1 MNKQLLRPFW
11 ALNMLLGVSAS
22 AFAQQATL
30 QGRVMDQKG
39 SSLVGATVRFEDIQK
54 SLSTNANGDFS
65 LDRLQSGKLR
75 LKVSMVGYASLDT
88 LIQVKDGQNPLT
100 LYLKSNTSA
109 LEEVVV
115 IGYGT
120 QKRSELTG
128 SISTVTSKDFQKG
141 QISSPEQLIVGK
153 VPGVQITTSGGQ
165 PGAGSTIRIRAGASL
180 NASND
185 PLIVVD
191 GIPLAGGSVSGVA
204 NPLSLINPSDIE
216 TFTILKDANATA
228 IYGSRASNGVILITT
243 KKGSRSGTQI
253 NFSTQNSLATVANKV
268 KVLNA
273 DQIREYVN
281 ANGSD
286 VMKKLL
292 GTANTDWQDVIYGN
306 AFTTDNNVN
315 IASKAGNM
323 PYRISAGYMN
333 QDGVLKND
341 NLKRTTA
348 ALALTPKFLDN
359 HLSLDVNVRGTWSK
373 SKFAT
378 QDAIG
383 SAIQFD
389 PTQPVYV
396 EDKNSFG
403 GYYEWIQG
411 GKPNPNAPRNPL
423 ALLDLRKDN
432 GDVFRNIGNAKVD
445 YSFHFLPELHAN
457 LNVGYDLARSKG
469 NTFTPAIAARNF
481 NEGGERTQY
490 KTDINNRTLEFYLK
504 YDKELPAIKSNIDAT
519 LGYGYYK
526 NSSKVYNFN
535 RTNAEGDKI
544 LNEPTRA
551 FDRPENLLISYYG
564 RLIYTYDNRYVLS
577 GTLRSDGSSR
587 FSPDNRWGYFPS
599 VGFTWRAKNEG
610 FLKEVA
616 AVSELKLRLSYGKT
630 GQQDGIANYSYLP
643 NYTISG
649 NESMYRLGDEYY
661 YLNSPVAYDKDI
673 RWESTTTY
681 NAGVDFGFANN
692 LFYGSVDYYSKKTKD
707 LLSTI
712 PVPVGSNFSNFLLTN
727 VGNME
732 NQGLEFNLHYVP
744 LKSENSSLDL
754 GFNLT
759 YNRSKVTNLTQS
771 DDPNFIVETGGIRG
785 GTGGNIQA
793 HKVNFMPNSF
803 NVFQQVYDETGH
815 PVEGVYVDRNGDG
828 VISDNDRYLYKSPLP
843 KYLLGFTAAYSYK
856 KWSATTVLRANL
868 DNYVYDNVSSN
879 LGSGAN
885 VNDQAVLVIN
895 NAPVDFLNTNFL
907 LKQLQSDYYI
917 KNASFLKMDNVNL
930 SYNLGKFIRNSNASM
945 SISATVQNVFTITKY
960 KGVDPEIS
968 NGIDD
973 RFYPRPRTYV
983 LGVNVSF

>member
-39 SSLVGATVRFEDIQK
+39 NSLVGATVRFEDIQK

-65 LDRLQSGKLR
+65 LDRLQTGKLH

-88 LIQVKDGQNPLT
+88 LIQVNDGRNPLN

-120 QKRSELTG
+120 QKKSDLTG

-141 QISSPEQLIVGK
+141 QISSPEQLIMGK

-165 PGAGSTIRIRAGASL
+165 PGAGSTIRIRTGASL

-191 GIPLAGGSVSGVA
+191 GIPLAGGGISGVA
-204 NPLSLINPSDIE
+204 NPLSMINPNDIE

-228 IYGSRASNGVILITT
+228 IYGSRASNGVIMITT
-243 KKGSRSGTQI
+243 KKGSRAGTQV
-253 NFSTQNSLATVANKV
+253 NFSTQNSLATVAKKV
-268 KVLNA
+268 DLLSA
-273 DQIREYVN
+273 DQIRDYVN
-281 ANGSD
+281 ANGTD
-286 VMKKLL
+286 AMKKLL

-306 AFTTDNNVN
+306 AFTTDNNIN
-315 IASKAGNM
+315 IASKVAKM
-323 PYRISAGYMN
+323 PYRVSVGYMN
-333 QDGVLKND
+333 QNGVLKND
-341 NLKRTTA
+341 NMKRTATS
-348 ALALTPKFLDN
+348 LALTPNFFDN
-359 HLSLDVNVRGTWSK
+359 HLKLEVNARATWSK

-396 EDKNSFG
+396 DDKNSFG

-411 GKPNPNAPRNPL
+411 GKPNPNSPRNPL
-423 ALLDLRKDN
+423 ALLELRKDI
-432 GDVFRNIGNAKVD
+432 GDVFRSTGNAKLD
-445 YSFHFLPELHAN
+445 YSMHFLPELHAN
-457 LNVGYDLARSKG
+457 LNVSYDLARAKG
-469 NTFTPAIAARNF
+469 NTLTPAIAARNF

-490 KTDINNRTLEFYLK
+490 KSDINNKVLEFYLK
-504 YDKELPAIKSNIDAT
+504 YDKELPTIKSNIDAT

-526 NSSKVYNFN
+526 NSTKSYNFD
-535 RTNAEGDKI
+535 RTSEAGDI
-544 LNEPTRA
+544 LTSVNLP
-551 FDRPENLLISYYG
+551 FDKPENLLISYYG
-564 RLIYTYDNRYVLS
+564 RMIYSYDNRYVLS
-577 GTLRSDGSSR
+577 GTLRADGSSR

-610 FLKEVA
+610 FLKDHNA
-616 AVSELKLRLSYGKT
+616 ISDLKLRLSYGKT
-630 GQQDGIANYSYLP
+630 GQQDGIANYSYMP
-643 NYTISG
+643 NYTIG
-649 NESMYRLGDEYY
+649 GDQSMYRFGNEYY
-661 YLNSPVAYDKDI
+661 YLYSPVVYDGDI

-681 NAGVDFGFANN
+681 NAGIDFGFNDN
-692 LFYGSVDYYSKKTKD
+692 RIYGSVDYYSKKTKD

-712 PVPVGSNFSNFLLTN
+712 PIAVGSNFSNFLLTN

-732 NQGLEFNLHYVP
+732 NQGLEFNLHVLP
-744 LKSENSSLDL
+744 VKTENSTLDL
-754 GFNLT
+754 GINLT
-759 YNRSKVTNLTQS
+759 YNRSKVTNLTLS
-771 DDPNFIVETGGIRG
+771 DDPNFMIETGGIRG
-785 GTGGNIQA
+785 GTGNNIQA
-793 HKVNFMPNSF
+793 HMVGFTPYSF
-803 NVFQQVYDETGH
+803 RVYQQVYDDAGK
-815 PVEGVYVDRNGDG
+815 PVEGLYVDRNGDG
-828 VISDNDRYLYKSPLP
+828 VISDSDRYMYKSPLP
-843 KYLLGFTAAYSYK
+843 KYLIGFSAAYSYK
-856 KWSATTVLRANL
+856 KWSASTTLRANL

-879 LGSGAN
+879 FGSSYN
-885 VNDQAVLVIN
+885 VIDQASLVIN
-895 NAPVDFLNTNFL
+895 NAPVDFLNTNFKE
-907 LKQLQSDYYI
+907 KQLLSDYYV
-917 KNASFLKMDNVNL
+917 KNASFLKMDNLNVA
-930 SYNLGKFIRNSNASM
+930 YQVGHFIRNSKATL
-945 SISATVQNVFTITKY
+945 SISATVQNVFTISKY

-983 LGVNVSF
+983 LGVNVNF

>member
-39 SSLVGATVRFEDIQK
+39 NSLLGATVRFEDIQK

-65 LDRLQSGKLR
+65 LDRLQTGKLH

-88 LIQVKDGQNPLT
+88 LIQVNDGRNPLN

-120 QKRSELTG
+120 QKKSDLTG

-141 QISSPEQLIVGK
+141 QISSPEQLIMGK

-165 PGAGSTIRIRAGASL
+165 PGAGSTIRIRTGASL

-191 GIPLAGGSVSGVA
+191 GIPLAGGGISGVA
-204 NPLSLINPSDIE
+204 NPLSMINPNDIE

-228 IYGSRASNGVILITT
+228 IYGSRASNGVIMITT
-243 KKGSRSGTQI
+243 KKGSRAGTQV
-253 NFSTQNSLATVANKV
+253 NFSTQNSLATVAKKV
-268 KVLNA
+268 DLLSA
-273 DQIREYVN
+273 DQIRDYVN
-281 ANGSD
+281 ANGTD
-286 VMKKLL
+286 AMKKLL

-306 AFTTDNNVN
+306 AFTTDNNIN
-315 IASKAGNM
+315 IASKVAEM
-323 PYRISAGYMN
+323 PYRVSVGYMDQN
-333 QDGVLKND
+333 GVLKND
-341 NLKRTTA
+341 NMKRTATS
-348 ALALTPKFLDN
+348 LALTPNFFDN
-359 HLSLDVNVRGTWSK
+359 HLKLEVNARATWSK

-396 EDKNSFG
+396 DDKNSFG

-411 GKPNPNAPRNPL
+411 GKPNPNSPRNPL
-423 ALLDLRKDN
+423 ALLELRKDI
-432 GDVFRNIGNAKVD
+432 GDVFRSTGNAKLD
-445 YSFHFLPELHAN
+445 YSMHFLPELHVN
-457 LNVGYDLARSKG
+457 LNVSYDLARAKG
-469 NTFTPAIAARNF
+469 NTLTPAIAARNF

-490 KTDINNRTLEFYLK
+490 KSDINNKVLEFYLK

-526 NSSKVYNFN
+526 NSTKSYNFD
-535 RTNAEGDKI
+535 RTNEAGDV
-544 LNEPTRA
+544 LTSVNLP
-551 FDRPENLLISYYG
+551 FDKPENLLISYYG
-564 RLIYTYDNRYVLS
+564 RMIYSYDNRYVLS
-577 GTLRSDGSSR
+577 GTLRADGSSR

-610 FLKEVA
+610 FLKDHNA
-616 AVSELKLRLSYGKT
+616 ISDLKLRLSYGKT
-630 GQQDGIANYSYLP
+630 GQQDGIANYSYMP
-643 NYTISG
+643 NYTIG
-649 NESMYRLGDEYY
+649 GDQSMYRFGNEYY
-661 YLNSPVAYDKDI
+661 YLYSPVVYDADI

-681 NAGVDFGFANN
+681 NAGIDFGFNDN
-692 LFYGSVDYYSKKTKD
+692 RIYGSVDYYSKKTKD

-712 PVPVGSNFSNFLLTN
+712 PIAVGSNFSNFLLTN

-732 NQGLEFNLHYVP
+732 NQGLEFNLHVLP
-744 LKSENSSLDL
+744 IKTENSTLDL
-754 GFNLT
+754 GINLT
-759 YNRSKVTNLTQS
+759 YNRSKVTNLTLS
-771 DDPNFIVETGGIRG
+771 EDPNFMIETGGIRG
-785 GTGGNIQA
+785 GTGNNIQA
-793 HKVNFMPNSF
+793 HMVGYTPYSF
-803 NVFQQVYDETGH
+803 RVYQQVYDDAGK
-815 PVEGVYVDRNGDG
+815 PVEGLYVDRNGDG
-828 VISDNDRYLYKSPLP
+828 VISDSDRYMYKSPLP
-843 KYLLGFTAAYSYK
+843 KYLIGFSAAYSYK
-856 KWSATTVLRANL
+856 KWSASTTLRANL

-879 LGSGAN
+879 FGSSYN
-885 VNDQAVLVIN
+885 VIDQASLVIN
-895 NAPVDFLNTNFL
+895 NAPVDFLNTNFKE
-907 LKQLQSDYYI
+907 KQLLSDYYV
-917 KNASFLKMDNVNL
+917 KNASFLKMDNLNVA
-930 SYNLGKFIRNSNASM
+930 YQVGHFIRNSKATL
-945 SISATVQNVFTITKY
+945 SISATVQNVFTISKY

-983 LGVNVSF
+983 LGVNVNF

>member
-30 QGRVMDQKG
+30 QGKVMDQKG
-39 SSLVGATVRFEDIQK
+39 TSLSGATLRFEDIQR

-65 LDRLQSGKLR
+65 LDRLKAGKLR
-75 LKVSMVGYASLDT
+75 LKVSMVGYATLDT
-88 LIQVKDGQNPLT
+88 LIQVQEGSKPLN
-100 LYLKSNTSA
+100 LYLRSDASQ

-120 QKRSELTG
+120 QKKSELTG

-141 QISSPEQLIVGK
+141 QISSPEQLITGK

-165 PGAGSTIRIRAGASL
+165 PGAGSTIRIRTGASL

-204 NPLSLINPSDIE
+204 NPLSLINPNDIE

-253 NFSTQNSLATVANKV
+253 NFSTQNSLATVGKKV
-268 KVLNA
+268 DLLTA
-273 DQIREYVN
+273 DQIRDYVN
-281 ANGSD
+281 TNGTD
-286 VMKKLL
+286 DMKKLL

-306 AFTTDNNVN
+306 AFTTDNNIN

-323 PYRISAGYMN
+323 PYRLSAGYMN

-396 EDKNSFG
+396 DDKNSFG

-423 ALLDLRKDN
+423 ALLELRKDK
-432 GDVFRNIGNAKVD
+432 GDVFRSIGNAKLD

-481 NEGGERTQY
+481 NEGGERTEY
-490 KTDINNRTLEFYLK
+490 KTDINNKTLEFYLK

-519 LGYGYYK
+519 VGYGYYK
-526 NSSKVYNFN
+526 NSTKSYNFA
-535 RTNAEGDKI
+535 RTNEAGEV
-544 LNEPTRA
+544 LTSVNLP

-577 GTLRSDGSSR
+577 GTLRTDGSSR

-610 FLKEVA
+610 FLKDKEA
-616 AVSELKLRLSYGKT
+616 ISDLKLRLSYGKT
-630 GQQDGIANYSYLP
+630 GQQDGIANYSYMP
-643 NYTISG
+643 NYTIG
-649 NESMYRLGDEYY
+649 GDQSMYRFGNEYY
-661 YLNSPVAYDKDI
+661 YLYSPVVYDGDI
-673 RWESTTTY
+673 RWESTSTY
-681 NAGVDFGFANN
+681 NAGIDFGFHNN
-692 LFYGSVDYYSKKTKD
+692 TVYGSVDYYSKKTKD

-712 PVPVGSNFSNFLLTN
+712 PIAVGSNFSNFLLTN

-732 NQGLEFNLHYVP
+732 NQGLEVNLHVVP
-744 LKSENSSLDL
+744 VKTEHSTLDF
-754 GFNLT
+754 GINFT
-759 YNRSKVTNLTQS
+759 YNRSKVTNLTLS
-771 DDPNFIVETGGIRG
+771 DDPNFMIETGGIRG
-785 GTGGNIQA
+785 GTGNNIQA
-793 HKVNFMPNSF
+793 HMVGYTPYSF
-803 NVFQQVYDETGH
+803 RAFQQVYDEQGK
-815 PVEGVYVDRNGDG
+815 PVEGLYVDRNGDG
-828 VISDNDRYLYKSPLP
+828 VISDSDRYMYKSPLP

-856 KWSATTVLRANL
+856 KWSAATTFRANL

-879 LGSGAN
+879 FGSSYN
-885 VNDQAVLVIN
+885 VIDQASLVIN
-895 NAPVDFLNTNFL
+895 NAPVDFLNSNFKE
-907 LKQLQSDYYI
+907 KQLQSDYYI
-917 KNASFLKMDNVNL
+917 KNASFLKMDNINV
-930 SYNLGKFIRNSNASM
+930 SYQFGQFLRNSKANL
-945 SISATVQNVFTITKY
+945 SISATVQNVFTLSKY

-983 LGVNVSF
+983 LGINVNF

>member
-30 QGRVMDQKG
+30 RGRVMDQKG

-65 LDRLQSGKLR
+65 LDRLQMGKLR

-88 LIQVKDGQNPLT
+88 LIQVKDGSNPLN
-100 LYLKSNTSA
+100 LYLKSNESE

-120 QKRSELTG
+120 QKKSELTG
-128 SISTVTSKDFQKG
+128 SISTVTAKDFQKG
-141 QISSPEQLIVGK
+141 QISSPEQLIMGK

-165 PGAGSTIRIRAGASL
+165 PGAGSTIRIRTGASL

-191 GIPLAGGSVSGVA
+191 GVPLAGGSVSGIA
-204 NPLSLINPSDIE
+204 NPLSLINPNDIE

-268 KVLNA
+268 KLLNA
-273 DQIREYVN
+273 DQIRDYVN

-286 VMKKLL
+286 AMKKLL

-323 PYRISAGYMN
+323 PYRVSAGYMN

-383 SAIQFD
+383 TAIQFD
-389 PTQPVYV
+389 PTQSVYV

-432 GDVFRNIGNAKVD
+432 GDVFRSIGNAKVD

-481 NEGGERTQY
+481 NEGGERTEY
-490 KTDINNRTLEFYLK
+490 KTDINNKTLEFYLK

-519 LGYGYYK
+519 VGYGYYK
-526 NSSKVYNFN
+526 NSTKSYNFA
-535 RTNAEGDKI
+535 RTNEAGEV
-544 LNEPTRA
+544 LTSVNLP

-577 GTLRSDGSSR
+577 GTLRTDGSSR
-587 FSPDNRWGYFPS
+587 FSQDNRWGYFPS
-599 VGFTWRAKNEG
+599 VGFTWRAKNES
-610 FLKEVA
+610 FLKDQQMI
-616 AVSELKLRLSYGKT
+616 SDLKLRLSYGKT
-630 GQQDGIANYSYLP
+630 GQQDGIANYSYMP
-643 NYTISG
+643 NYTIG
-649 NESMYRLGDEYY
+649 GDQSMYRFGNEYY
-661 YLNSPVAYDKDI
+661 YLYSPVVYDGDI
-673 RWESTTTY
+673 RWESTSTY
-681 NAGVDFGFANN
+681 NAGIDFGFHNN
-692 LFYGSVDYYSKKTKD
+692 TVYGSVDYYSKKTKD

-712 PVPVGSNFSNFLLTN
+712 PIAVGSNFSNFLLTN

-732 NQGLEFNLHYVP
+732 NQGLEVNLHVVP
-744 LKSENSSLDL
+744 VKSEHSTLDF
-754 GFNLT
+754 GINFT
-759 YNRSKVTNLTQS
+759 YNHSKVTNLTLS
-771 DDPNFIVETGGIRG
+771 DDPNFIIETGGIRG
-785 GTGGNIQA
+785 GTGNNIQA
-793 HKVNFMPNSF
+793 HMVGYTPYSF
-803 NVFQQVYDETGH
+803 RPFQQVYDEAGK
-815 PVEGVYVDRNGDG
+815 PVEGLYVDRNGDG
-828 VISDNDRYLYKSPLP
+828 VISDSDRYMYKSPLP

-856 KWSATTVLRANL
+856 KWSATTTLRANL

-879 LGSGAN
+879 FGSSYN
-885 VNDQAVLVIN
+885 VIDQASLVIN
-895 NAPVDFLNTNFL
+895 NAPVDFLNSNFKE
-907 LKQLQSDYYI
+907 KQLQSDYYI
-917 KNASFLKMDNVNL
+917 KNASFLKMDNFNV
-930 SYNLGKFIRNSNASM
+930 SYQFGQFLRNSKANL
-945 SISATVQNVFTITKY
+945 SISATVQNVFTVSKY

-983 LGVNVSF
+983 LGINVNF

>member
-39 SSLVGATVRFEDIQK
+39 NSLVGATVRFEDIQK

-65 LDRLQSGKLR
+65 LDRLQTGKLH

-88 LIQVKDGQNPLT
+88 LIQVNDGRNPLN

-120 QKRSELTG
+120 QKKSDLTG

-141 QISSPEQLIVGK
+141 QISSPEQLIMGK

-165 PGAGSTIRIRAGASL
+165 PGAGSTIRIRTGASL

-191 GIPLAGGSVSGVA
+191 GIPLAGGGISGVA
-204 NPLSLINPSDIE
+204 NPLSMINPNDIE

-228 IYGSRASNGVILITT
+228 IYGSRASNGVIMITT
-243 KKGSRSGTQI
+243 KKGSRAGTQV
-253 NFSTQNSLATVANKV
+253 NFSTQNSLATVAKKV
-268 KVLNA
+268 DLLSA
-273 DQIREYVN
+273 DQIRDYVN
-281 ANGSD
+281 ANGTD
-286 VMKKLL
+286 AMKKLL

-306 AFTTDNNVN
+306 AFTTDNNIN
-315 IASKAGNM
+315 IASKVAKM
-323 PYRISAGYMN
+323 PYRVSVGYMN
-333 QDGVLKND
+333 QNGVLKND
-341 NLKRTTA
+341 NMKRTATS
-348 ALALTPKFLDN
+348 LALTPNFFDN
-359 HLSLDVNVRGTWSK
+359 HLKLEVNARATWSK

-396 EDKNSFG
+396 DDKNSFG

-411 GKPNPNAPRNPL
+411 GKPNPNSPRNPL
-423 ALLDLRKDN
+423 ALLELRKDI
-432 GDVFRNIGNAKVD
+432 GDVFRSTGNAKLD
-445 YSFHFLPELHAN
+445 YSMHFLPELHAN
-457 LNVGYDLARSKG
+457 LNVSYDLARAKG
-469 NTFTPAIAARNF
+469 NTLTPAIAARNF

-490 KTDINNRTLEFYLK
+490 KSDINNKVLEFYLK

-526 NSSKVYNFN
+526 NSTKSYNFD
-535 RTNAEGDKI
+535 RTSEAGDI
-544 LNEPTRA
+544 LTSVNLP
-551 FDRPENLLISYYG
+551 FDKPENLLISYYG
-564 RLIYTYDNRYVLS
+564 RMIYSYDNRYVLS
-577 GTLRSDGSSR
+577 GTLRADGSSR

-610 FLKEVA
+610 FLKDHNA
-616 AVSELKLRLSYGKT
+616 ISDLKLRLSYGKT
-630 GQQDGIANYSYLP
+630 GQQDGIANYSYMP
-643 NYTISG
+643 NYTIG
-649 NESMYRLGDEYY
+649 GDQSMYRFGNEYY
-661 YLNSPVAYDKDI
+661 YLYSPVVYDGDI

-681 NAGVDFGFANN
+681 NAGIDFGFNDN
-692 LFYGSVDYYSKKTKD
+692 RIYGSVDYYSKKTKD

-712 PVPVGSNFSNFLLTN
+712 PIAVGSNFSNFLLTN

-732 NQGLEFNLHYVP
+732 NQGLEFNLHVLP
-744 LKSENSSLDL
+744 VKTENSTLDL
-754 GFNLT
+754 GINLT
-759 YNRSKVTNLTQS
+759 YNRSKVTNLTLS
-771 DDPNFIVETGGIRG
+771 DDPNFMIETGGIRG
-785 GTGGNIQA
+785 GTGNNIQA
-793 HKVNFMPNSF
+793 HMVGYTPYSF
-803 NVFQQVYDETGH
+803 RVYQQVYDDAGK
-815 PVEGVYVDRNGDG
+815 PVEGLYVDRNGDG
-828 VISDNDRYLYKSPLP
+828 VISDSDRYMYKSPLP
-843 KYLLGFTAAYSYK
+843 KYLIGFSAAYSYK
-856 KWSATTVLRANL
+856 KWSASTTLRANL

-879 LGSGAN
+879 FGSSYN
-885 VNDQAVLVIN
+885 VIDQASLVIN
-895 NAPVDFLNTNFL
+895 NAPVDFLNTNFKE
-907 LKQLQSDYYI
+907 KQLLSDYYV
-917 KNASFLKMDNVNL
+917 KNASFFKMDNLNVA
-930 SYNLGKFIRNSNASM
+930 YQVGHFIRNSKATL
-945 SISATVQNVFTITKY
+945 SISATVQNVFTISKY

-983 LGVNVSF
+983 LGVNVNF

>member
-30 QGRVMDQKG
+30 QGKVMDQKG
-39 SSLVGATVRFEDIQK
+39 TSLVGATLRFEDIQR

-65 LDRLQSGKLR
+65 LDRLRAGKLR
-75 LKVSMVGYASLDT
+75 LKVSMVGYAPLDT
-88 LIQVKDGQNPLT
+88 LIQVKDGSNPLN
-100 LYLKSNTSA
+100 LYLKSNASE

-120 QKRSELTG
+120 QKKSELTG
-128 SISTVTSKDFQKG
+128 SISTVTAKDFQKG
-141 QISSPEQLIVGK
+141 QISSPEQLIMGK

-165 PGAGSTIRIRAGASL
+165 PGAGSTIRIRTGASL

-204 NPLSLINPSDIE
+204 NPLSLINPNDIE

-253 NFSTQNSLATVANKV
+253 NFSTQNSLATVGKKV
-268 KVLNA
+268 DLLTA
-273 DQIREYVN
+273 DQIRDYVN
-281 ANGSD
+281 TNGTD
-286 VMKKLL
+286 DMKKLL

-306 AFTTDNNVN
+306 AFTTDNNIN

-323 PYRISAGYMN
+323 PYRLSAGYMN

-396 EDKNSFG
+396 DDKNSFG

-423 ALLDLRKDN
+423 ALLELRKDK
-432 GDVFRNIGNAKVD
+432 GDVFRSIGNAKLD

-481 NEGGERTQY
+481 NEGGERTEY
-490 KTDINNRTLEFYLK
+490 KTDINNKTLEFYLK

-519 LGYGYYK
+519 VGYGYYK
-526 NSSKVYNFN
+526 NSTKSYNFA
-535 RTNAEGDKI
+535 RTNEAGEV
-544 LNEPTRA
+544 LTSVNLP

-577 GTLRSDGSSR
+577 GTLRTDGSSR

-610 FLKEVA
+610 FLKDKEA
-616 AVSELKLRLSYGKT
+616 ISDLKLRLSYGKT
-630 GQQDGIANYSYLP
+630 GQQDGIANYSYMP
-643 NYTISG
+643 NYTIG
-649 NESMYRLGDEYY
+649 GDQSMYRFGNEYY
-661 YLNSPVAYDKDI
+661 YLYSPVVYDGDI
-673 RWESTTTY
+673 RWESTSTY
-681 NAGVDFGFANN
+681 NAGIDFGFHNN
-692 LFYGSVDYYSKKTKD
+692 TVYGSVDYYSKKTKD

-712 PVPVGSNFSNFLLTN
+712 PIAVGSNFSNFLLTN

-732 NQGLEFNLHYVP
+732 NQGLEVNLHVVP
-744 LKSENSSLDL
+744 VKTEHSTLDF
-754 GFNLT
+754 GINFT
-759 YNRSKVTNLTQS
+759 YNRSKVTNLTLS
-771 DDPNFIVETGGIRG
+771 DDPNFMIETGGIRG
-785 GTGGNIQA
+785 GTGNNIQA
-793 HKVNFMPNSF
+793 HMVGYTPYSF
-803 NVFQQVYDETGH
+803 RAFQQVYDEQGK
-815 PVEGVYVDRNGDG
+815 PVEGLYVDRNGDG
-828 VISDNDRYLYKSPLP
+828 VISDSDRYMYKSPLP

-856 KWSATTVLRANL
+856 KWSATTTFRANL

-879 LGSGAN
+879 FGSSYN
-885 VNDQAVLVIN
+885 VIDQASLVIN
-895 NAPVDFLNTNFL
+895 NAPVDFLNSNFKE
-907 LKQLQSDYYI
+907 KQLQSDYYI
-917 KNASFLKMDNVNL
+917 KNASFLKMDNINV
-930 SYNLGKFIRNSNASM
+930 SYQFGQFLRNSKANL
-945 SISATVQNVFTITKY
+945 SISATVQNVFTLSKY

-983 LGVNVSF
+983 LGINVNF

>member
-30 QGRVMDQKG
+30 RGRVMDQKG

-65 LDRLQSGKLR
+65 LDRLQMGKLR

-88 LIQVKDGQNPLT
+88 LIQVKDGSNPLN
-100 LYLKSNTSA
+100 LYLKSNESE

-120 QKRSELTG
+120 QKKSELTG
-128 SISTVTSKDFQKG
+128 SISTVTAKDFQKG
-141 QISSPEQLIVGK
+141 QISSPEQLIMGK

-165 PGAGSTIRIRAGASL
+165 PGAGSTIRIRTGASL

-191 GIPLAGGSVSGVA
+191 GVPLAGGSVSGIA
-204 NPLSLINPSDIE
+204 NPLSLINPNDIE

-268 KVLNA
+268 KLLNA
-273 DQIREYVN
+273 DQIRDYVN

-286 VMKKLL
+286 AMKKLL

-323 PYRISAGYMN
+323 PYRVSAGYMN

-383 SAIQFD
+383 TAIQFD
-389 PTQPVYV
+389 PTHSVYV

-432 GDVFRNIGNAKVD
+432 GDVFRSIGNAKAD

-481 NEGGERTQY
+481 NEGGERTEY
-490 KTDINNRTLEFYLK
+490 KTDINNKTLEFYLK

-519 LGYGYYK
+519 VGYGYYK
-526 NSSKVYNFN
+526 NSTKSYNFA
-535 RTNAEGDKI
+535 RTNEAGEV
-544 LNEPTRA
+544 LTSVNLP

-577 GTLRSDGSSR
+577 GTLRTDGSSR
-587 FSPDNRWGYFPS
+587 FSQDNRWGYFPS
-599 VGFTWRAKNEG
+599 VGFTWRAKNES
-610 FLKEVA
+610 FLKDQQTI
-616 AVSELKLRLSYGKT
+616 SDLKLRLSYGKT
-630 GQQDGIANYSYLP
+630 GQQDGIANYSYMP
-643 NYTISG
+643 NYTIG
-649 NESMYRLGDEYY
+649 GDQSMYRFGNEYY
-661 YLNSPVAYDKDI
+661 YLYSPVVYDGDI
-673 RWESTTTY
+673 RWESTSTY
-681 NAGVDFGFANN
+681 NAGIDFGFHNN
-692 LFYGSVDYYSKKTKD
+692 TVYGSVDYYSKKTKD

-712 PVPVGSNFSNFLLTN
+712 PIAVGSNFSNFLLTN

-732 NQGLEFNLHYVP
+732 NQGLEVNLHVVP
-744 LKSENSSLDL
+744 VKSEHSTLDF
-754 GFNLT
+754 GINFT
-759 YNRSKVTNLTQS
+759 YNHSKVTNLTLS
-771 DDPNFIVETGGIRG
+771 DDPNFIIETGGIRG
-785 GTGGNIQA
+785 GTGNNIQA
-793 HKVNFMPNSF
+793 HMVGYTPYSF
-803 NVFQQVYDETGH
+803 RPFQQVYDEAGK
-815 PVEGVYVDRNGDG
+815 PVEGLYVDRNGDG
-828 VISDNDRYLYKSPLP
+828 VISDSDRYMYKSPLP

-856 KWSATTVLRANL
+856 KWSATTTLRANL

-879 LGSGAN
+879 FGSSYN
-885 VNDQAVLVIN
+885 VIDQASLVIN
-895 NAPVDFLNTNFL
+895 NAPVDFLNSNFKE
-907 LKQLQSDYYI
+907 KQLQSDYYI
-917 KNASFLKMDNVNL
+917 KNASFLKMDNFNV
-930 SYNLGKFIRNSNASM
+930 SYQFGQFLRNSKANL
-945 SISATVQNVFTITKY
+945 SISATVQNVFTVSKY

-983 LGVNVSF
+983 LGINVNF

>member
-11 ALNMLLGVSAS
+11 ALNMLLGVSAT

-30 QGRVMDQKG
+30 QGKVMDQKG
-39 SSLVGATVRFEDIQK
+39 TSLIGATLRFEDIQR

-65 LDRLQSGKLR
+65 LDRLKAGKLR
-75 LKVSMVGYASLDT
+75 LKVSMVGYLPLDT
-88 LIQVKDGQNPLT
+88 LIQVKDGSNPLN
-100 LYLKSNTSA
+100 LYLKSNASE

-120 QKRSELTG
+120 QKKSELTG
-128 SISTVTSKDFQKG
+128 SISTVTAKDFQKG
-141 QISSPEQLIVGK
+141 QISSPEQLIMGK

-165 PGAGSTIRIRAGASL
+165 PGAGSTIRIRTGASL

-204 NPLSLINPSDIE
+204 NPLSLINPNDIE

-253 NFSTQNSLATVANKV
+253 NFSTQNSLATVGKKV
-268 KVLNA
+268 DLLTA
-273 DQIREYVN
+273 DQIRDYVN
-281 ANGSD
+281 TNGTD
-286 VMKKLL
+286 AMKKLL

-306 AFTTDNNVN
+306 AFTTDNNIN

-359 HLSLDVNVRGTWSK
+359 HLTLDVNVRGTWSK
-373 SKFAT
+373 SRFAT

-396 EDKNSFG
+396 DDKNSFG
-403 GYYEWIQG
+403 GYFEWIQG

-423 ALLDLRKDN
+423 ALLELRKDQ
-432 GDVFRNIGNAKVD
+432 GDVFRSIGNAKLD

-481 NEGGERTQY
+481 NEGGERTEY
-490 KTDINNRTLEFYLK
+490 KTDINNKTLEFYLK

-526 NSSKVYNFN
+526 NSTKSYNFA
-535 RTNAEGDKI
+535 RTNEAGDV
-544 LNEPTRA
+544 LASVNLP

-564 RLIYTYDNRYVLS
+564 RMIYTYDNRYVLS
-577 GTLRSDGSSR
+577 GTLRTDGSSR
-587 FSPDNRWGYFPS
+587 FSQDNRWGYFPS

-610 FLKEVA
+610 FLKDKQA
-616 AVSELKLRLSYGKT
+616 ISDLKLRLSYGKT
-630 GQQDGIANYSYLP
+630 GQQDGIANYSYMP
-643 NYTISG
+643 NYTIG
-649 NESMYRLGDEYY
+649 GDQSMYRFGNEYY
-661 YLNSPVAYDKDI
+661 YLYSPVVYDGDI
-673 RWESTTTY
+673 RWESTSTY
-681 NAGVDFGFANN
+681 NAGIDFGFHNN
-692 LFYGSVDYYSKKTKD
+692 TIYGSVDYYSKKTKD

-712 PVPVGSNFSNFLLTN
+712 PIAVGSNFSNFLLTN

-732 NQGLEFNLHYVP
+732 NQGLEVNLHVVP
-744 LKSENSSLDL
+744 VKTEHSTLDF
-754 GFNLT
+754 GINFT
-759 YNRSKVTNLTQS
+759 YNRSKVTNLTLS
-771 DDPNFIVETGGIRG
+771 DDPNFMIETGGIRG
-785 GTGGNIQA
+785 GTGNNIQA
-793 HKVNFMPNSF
+793 HMVGYTPYSF
-803 NVFQQVYDETGH
+803 RAFQQVYDEQGK
-815 PVEGVYVDRNGDG
+815 PVEGLYVDRNGDG
-828 VISDNDRYLYKSPLP
+828 VISDSDRYMYKSPLP

-856 KWSATTVLRANL
+856 KWSATTTLRANL

-879 LGSGAN
+879 FGSSYN
-885 VNDQAVLVIN
+885 VIDQASLVIN
-895 NAPVDFLNTNFL
+895 NAPVDFLNSNFKE
-907 LKQLQSDYYI
+907 KQLQSDYYI
-917 KNASFLKMDNVNL
+917 KNASFLKMDNVNV
-930 SYNLGKFIRNSNASM
+930 SYQFGQFLRNSKANL
-945 SISATVQNVFTITKY
+945 SISATVQNVFTISKY

-983 LGVNVSF
+983 LGINVNF

>member
-1 MNKQLLRPFW
+1 MNKQMLRPFW
-11 ALNMLLGVSAS
+11 ALNMLLGVSAT

-30 QGRVMDQKG
+30 QGKVMDQKG
-39 SSLVGATVRFEDIQK
+39 SSLVGATLRFEDIQK

-65 LDRLQSGKLR
+65 LDRLKPGKLR
-75 LKVSMVGYASLDT
+75 LKVSMVGYTPLDT
-88 LIQVKDGQNPLT
+88 LIDVQDGRNPLN
-100 LYLKSNTSA
+100 LYLRSDASQ

-165 PGAGSTIRIRAGASL
+165 PGAGSTIRIRTGASL

-191 GIPLAGGSVSGVA
+191 GVPLAGGSVSGVA
-204 NPLSLINPSDIE
+204 NPLSLINPNDIE

-243 KKGSRSGTQI
+243 KKGSRTGTQI

-268 KVLNA
+268 KLLNA

-281 ANGSD
+281 SNGSD
-286 VMKKLL
+286 AMKELL
-292 GTANTDWQDVIYGN
+292 GTANTDWQDVIYDN
-306 AFTTDNNVN
+306 AFTTDNNIN
-315 IASKAGNM
+315 IASKAANM
-323 PYRISAGYMN
+323 PYRVSVGYMN

-423 ALLDLRKDN
+423 ALLELRKDK
-432 GDVFRNIGNAKVD
+432 GDVFRSIGNAKLD

-469 NTFTPAIAARNF
+469 NTFTPAIAARNY
-481 NEGGERTQY
+481 NEGGERTEY
-490 KTDINNRTLEFYLK
+490 KTDINNRMLEFYLK
-504 YDKELPAIKSNIDAT
+504 YDKELPSIKSTIDAT

-526 NSSKVYNFN
+526 NSTKSYNFA
-535 RTNAEGDKI
+535 RTNEAGDV
-544 LNEPTRA
+544 LTSVNLP
-551 FDRPENLLISYYG
+551 FDKPENLLISYYG

-577 GTLRSDGSSR
+577 GTLRTDGSSR
-587 FSPDNRWGYFPS
+587 FSADNRWGYFPS

-610 FLKEVA
+610 FLKDHS
-616 AVSELKLRLSYGKT
+616 AVSDLKLRLSYGKT

-643 NYTISG
+643 NYTIG
-649 NESMYRLGDEYY
+649 GDQSMYRFGNEYY
-661 YLNSPVAYDKDI
+661 YLYSPVVYDSDI
-673 RWESTTTY
+673 RWESTSTY
-681 NAGVDFGFANN
+681 NAGIDFGFYNN
-692 LFYGSVDYYSKKTKD
+692 VLYGSIDYYSKKTKD

-712 PVPVGSNFSNFLLTN
+712 PIAVGSNFSNFLLTN
-727 VGNME
+727 VGNMQ
-732 NQGLEFNLHYVP
+732 NQGLEVNLHVVP
-744 LKSENSSLDL
+744 VKSENSTLDL
-754 GFNLT
+754 GINFT
-759 YNRSKVTNLTQS
+759 YNRSKVTNLTLS
-771 DDPNFIVETGGIRG
+771 DDPNFMIETGGIRG
-785 GTGGNIQA
+785 GTGNNIQA
-793 HKVNFMPNSF
+793 HMVGYTPYSF
-803 NVFQQVYDETGH
+803 RAFQQVYDEQGK
-815 PVEGVYVDRNGDG
+815 PVEGVYVDRNADG
-828 VISDNDRYLYKSPLP
+828 VISDSDRYMYKSPLP

-856 KWSATTVLRANL
+856 KWSAATTLRANL

-879 LGSGAN
+879 FGSSFN
-885 VNDQAVLVIN
+885 VIDQASLVIN
-895 NAPVDFLNTNFL
+895 NAPVDFLNSNFGE
-907 LKQLQSDYYI
+907 KQLQSDYYI
-917 KNASFLKMDNVNL
+917 KNASFLKMDNINL
-930 SYNLGKFIRNSNASM
+930 SYQFGQFIRNSKANL
-945 SISATVQNVFTITKY
+945 SISATVQNVFTVSKY

-983 LGVNVSF
+983 LGINVNF

>member
-39 SSLVGATVRFEDIQK
+39 NSLVGATVRFEDIQK

-65 LDRLQSGKLR
+65 LDRLQTGKLH

-88 LIQVKDGQNPLT
+88 LIQVNDGRNPLN

-120 QKRSELTG
+120 QKKSDLTG

-141 QISSPEQLIVGK
+141 QISSPEQLIMGK

-165 PGAGSTIRIRAGASL
+165 PGAGSTIRIRTGASL

-191 GIPLAGGSVSGVA
+191 GIPLAGGGISGVA
-204 NPLSLINPSDIE
+204 NPLSMINPNDIE

-228 IYGSRASNGVILITT
+228 IYGSRASNGVIMITT
-243 KKGSRSGTQI
+243 KKGSRAGTQV
-253 NFSTQNSLATVANKV
+253 NFSTQNSLATVAKKV
-268 KVLNA
+268 DLLSA
-273 DQIREYVN
+273 DQIRDYVN
-281 ANGSD
+281 ANGTD
-286 VMKKLL
+286 AMKKLL

-306 AFTTDNNVN
+306 AFTTDNNIN
-315 IASKAGNM
+315 IASKVAKM
-323 PYRISAGYMN
+323 PYRVSVGYMN
-333 QDGVLKND
+333 QNGVLKND
-341 NLKRTTA
+341 NMKRTATS
-348 ALALTPKFLDN
+348 LALTPNFFDN
-359 HLSLDVNVRGTWSK
+359 HLKLEVNARATWSK

-396 EDKNSFG
+396 DDKNSFG

-411 GKPNPNAPRNPL
+411 GKPNPNSPRNPL
-423 ALLDLRKDN
+423 ALLELRKDI
-432 GDVFRNIGNAKVD
+432 GDVFRSTGNAKLD
-445 YSFHFLPELHAN
+445 YSMHFLPELHAN
-457 LNVGYDLARSKG
+457 LNVSYDLARAKG
-469 NTFTPAIAARNF
+469 NTLTPAIAARNF

-490 KTDINNRTLEFYLK
+490 KSDINNKVLEFYLK

-526 NSSKVYNFN
+526 NSTKSYNFD
-535 RTNAEGDKI
+535 RTSEAGDI
-544 LNEPTRA
+544 LTSVNLP
-551 FDRPENLLISYYG
+551 FDKPENLLISYYG
-564 RLIYTYDNRYVLS
+564 RMIYSYDNRYVLS
-577 GTLRSDGSSR
+577 GTLRADGSSR

-610 FLKEVA
+610 FLKDHNA
-616 AVSELKLRLSYGKT
+616 ISDLKLRLSYGKT
-630 GQQDGIANYSYLP
+630 GQQDGIANYSYMP
-643 NYTISG
+643 NYTIG
-649 NESMYRLGDEYY
+649 GDQSMYRFGNEYY
-661 YLNSPVAYDKDI
+661 YLYSPVVYDGDI

-681 NAGVDFGFANN
+681 NAGIDFGFNDN
-692 LFYGSVDYYSKKTKD
+692 RIYGSVDYYSKKTKD

-712 PVPVGSNFSNFLLTN
+712 PIAVGSNFSNFLLTN

-732 NQGLEFNLHYVP
+732 NQGLEFNLHVLP
-744 LKSENSSLDL
+744 VKTENSTLDL
-754 GFNLT
+754 GINLT
-759 YNRSKVTNLTQS
+759 YNRSKVTNLTLS
-771 DDPNFIVETGGIRG
+771 DDPSFMIETGGIRG
-785 GTGGNIQA
+785 GTGNNIQA
-793 HKVNFMPNSF
+793 HMVGYTPYSF
-803 NVFQQVYDETGH
+803 RVYQQVYDDAGK
-815 PVEGVYVDRNGDG
+815 PVEGLYVDRNGDG
-828 VISDNDRYLYKSPLP
+828 VISDSDRYMYKSPLP
-843 KYLLGFTAAYSYK
+843 KYLIGFSAAYSYK
-856 KWSATTVLRANL
+856 KWSASTTLRANL

-879 LGSGAN
+879 FGSSYN
-885 VNDQAVLVIN
+885 VIDQASLVIN
-895 NAPVDFLNTNFL
+895 NAPVDFLNTNFKE
-907 LKQLQSDYYI
+907 KQLLSDYYV
-917 KNASFLKMDNVNL
+917 KNASFLKMDNLNVA
-930 SYNLGKFIRNSNASM
+930 YQVGHFIRNSKATL
-945 SISATVQNVFTITKY
+945 SISATVQNVFTISKY

-983 LGVNVSF
+983 LGVNVNF

>member
-1 MNKQLLRPFW
+1 MNKQMLRPFW
-11 ALNMLLGVSAS
+11 ALNMLLGVSAT

-30 QGRVMDQKG
+30 QGKVMDQKG
-39 SSLVGATVRFEDIQK
+39 SSLVGATLRFEDIQK

-65 LDRLQSGKLR
+65 LDRLKPGKLR
-75 LKVSMVGYASLDT
+75 LKVSMVGYTPLDT
-88 LIQVKDGQNPLT
+88 LIDVQDGRNPLN
-100 LYLKSNTSA
+100 LYLRSDASQ

-165 PGAGSTIRIRAGASL
+165 PGAGSTIRIRTGASL

-191 GIPLAGGSVSGVA
+191 GVPLAGGSVSGVA
-204 NPLSLINPSDIE
+204 NPLSLINPNDIE

-243 KKGSRSGTQI
+243 KKGSRTGTQI

-268 KVLNA
+268 KLLNA

-281 ANGSD
+281 SNGSD
-286 VMKKLL
+286 AMKELL
-292 GTANTDWQDVIYGN
+292 GTANTDWQDVIYDN
-306 AFTTDNNVN
+306 AFTTDNNIN
-315 IASKAGNM
+315 IASKAANM
-323 PYRISAGYMN
+323 PYRVSVGYMN

-423 ALLDLRKDN
+423 ALLELRKDK
-432 GDVFRNIGNAKVD
+432 GDVFRSIGNAKLD

-469 NTFTPAIAARNF
+469 NTFTPAIAARNY
-481 NEGGERTQY
+481 NEGGERTEY
-490 KTDINNRTLEFYLK
+490 KTDINNRMLEFYLK
-504 YDKELPAIKSNIDAT
+504 YDKELPSIKSTIDAT

-526 NSSKVYNFN
+526 NSTKSYNFA
-535 RTNAEGDKI
+535 RTNEAGDV
-544 LNEPTRA
+544 LTSVNLP
-551 FDRPENLLISYYG
+551 FDKPENLLISYYG

-577 GTLRSDGSSR
+577 GTLRTDGSSR
-587 FSPDNRWGYFPS
+587 FSADNRWGYFPS

-610 FLKEVA
+610 FLKDHS
-616 AVSELKLRLSYGKT
+616 AVSDLKLRLSYGKT

-643 NYTISG
+643 NYTIG
-649 NESMYRLGDEYY
+649 GDQSMYRFGNEYF
-661 YLNSPVAYDKDI
+661 YLYSPVVYDSDI
-673 RWESTTTY
+673 RWESTSTY
-681 NAGVDFGFANN
+681 NAGIDFGFYNN
-692 LFYGSVDYYSKKTKD
+692 VLYGSIDYYSKKTKD

-712 PVPVGSNFSNFLLTN
+712 PIAVGSNFSNFLLTN

-732 NQGLEFNLHYVP
+732 NQGLEVNLHVVP
-744 LKSENSSLDL
+744 VKSENSTLDL
-754 GFNLT
+754 GINFT
-759 YNRSKVTNLTQS
+759 YNRSKVTNLTLS
-771 DDPNFIVETGGIRG
+771 DDPNFMIETGGIRG
-785 GTGGNIQA
+785 GTGNNIQA
-793 HKVNFMPNSF
+793 HMVGYTPYSF
-803 NVFQQVYDETGH
+803 RAFQQVYDEQGK
-815 PVEGVYVDRNGDG
+815 PVEGVYVDRNADG
-828 VISDNDRYLYKSPLP
+828 VISDSDRYMYKSPLP

-856 KWSATTVLRANL
+856 KWSAATTLRANL

-879 LGSGAN
+879 FGSSFN
-885 VNDQAVLVIN
+885 VIDQASLVIN
-895 NAPVDFLNTNFL
+895 NAPVDFLNSNFGE
-907 LKQLQSDYYI
+907 KQLQSDYYI
-917 KNASFLKMDNVNL
+917 KNASFLKMDNINL
-930 SYNLGKFIRNSNASM
+930 SYQFGQFIRNSKANL
-945 SISATVQNVFTITKY
+945 SISATVQNVFTVSKY

-983 LGVNVSF
+983 LGINVNF

>member
-11 ALNMLLGVSAS
+11 ALNMLLGVSAT

-30 QGRVMDQKG
+30 QGKVMDQKG
-39 SSLVGATVRFEDIQK
+39 TSLIGATLRFEDIQR

-65 LDRLQSGKLR
+65 LDRLKVGKLR
-75 LKVSMVGYASLDT
+75 LKVSMVGYLPLDT
-88 LIQVKDGQNPLT
+88 LIQVKDGSNPLN
-100 LYLKSNTSA
+100 LYLKSNASE

-120 QKRSELTG
+120 QKKSELTG
-128 SISTVTSKDFQKG
+128 SISTVTAKDFQKG
-141 QISSPEQLIVGK
+141 QISSPEQLIMGK

-165 PGAGSTIRIRAGASL
+165 PGAGSTIRIRTGASL

-204 NPLSLINPSDIE
+204 NPLSLINPNDIE

-253 NFSTQNSLATVANKV
+253 NFSTQNSLATVGKKV
-268 KVLNA
+268 DLLTA
-273 DQIREYVN
+273 DQIRDYVN
-281 ANGSD
+281 TNGTD
-286 VMKKLL
+286 AMKKLL

-306 AFTTDNNVN
+306 AFTTDNNIN

-359 HLSLDVNVRGTWSK
+359 HLTLDVNVRGTWSK
-373 SKFAT
+373 SRFAT

-396 EDKNSFG
+396 DDKNSFG
-403 GYYEWIQG
+403 GYFEWIQG

-423 ALLDLRKDN
+423 ALLELRKDQ
-432 GDVFRNIGNAKVD
+432 GDVFRSIGNAKID

-481 NEGGERTQY
+481 NEGGERTEY
-490 KTDINNRTLEFYLK
+490 KTDINNKTLEFYLK

-526 NSSKVYNFN
+526 NSTKSYNFA
-535 RTNAEGDKI
+535 RTNEAGDV
-544 LNEPTRA
+544 LASVNLP

-564 RLIYTYDNRYVLS
+564 RMIYTYDNRYVLS
-577 GTLRSDGSSR
+577 GTLRTDGSSR
-587 FSPDNRWGYFPS
+587 FSQDNRWGYFPS

-610 FLKEVA
+610 FLKDKQA
-616 AVSELKLRLSYGKT
+616 ISDLKLRLSYGKT
-630 GQQDGIANYSYLP
+630 GQQDGIANYSYMP
-643 NYTISG
+643 NYTIG
-649 NESMYRLGDEYY
+649 GDQSMYRFGNEYY
-661 YLNSPVAYDKDI
+661 YLYSPVVYDGDI
-673 RWESTTTY
+673 RWESTSTY
-681 NAGVDFGFANN
+681 NAGIDFGFHNN
-692 LFYGSVDYYSKKTKD
+692 TIYGSVDYYSKKTKD

-712 PVPVGSNFSNFLLTN
+712 PIAVGSNFSNFLLTN

-732 NQGLEFNLHYVP
+732 NQGLEVNLHVVP
-744 LKSENSSLDL
+744 VKTEHSTLDF
-754 GFNLT
+754 GINFT
-759 YNRSKVTNLTQS
+759 YNRSKVTNLTLS
-771 DDPNFIVETGGIRG
+771 DDPNFMIETGGIRG
-785 GTGGNIQA
+785 GTGNNIQA
-793 HKVNFMPNSF
+793 HMVGYTPYSF
-803 NVFQQVYDETGH
+803 RAFQQVYDEQGK
-815 PVEGVYVDRNGDG
+815 PVEGLYVDRNGDG
-828 VISDNDRYLYKSPLP
+828 VISDSDRYMYKSPLP

-856 KWSATTVLRANL
+856 KWSATTTLRANL

-879 LGSGAN
+879 FGSSYN
-885 VNDQAVLVIN
+885 VIDQASLVIN
-895 NAPVDFLNTNFL
+895 NAPVDFLNSNFKE
-907 LKQLQSDYYI
+907 KQLQSDYYI
-917 KNASFLKMDNVNL
+917 KNASFLKMDNVNV
-930 SYNLGKFIRNSNASM
+930 SYQFGQFLRNSKANL
-945 SISATVQNVFTITKY
+945 SISATVQNVFTISKY

-983 LGVNVSF
+983 LGINVNF

>member
-1 MNKQLLRPFW
+1 MNKQMLRPFW
-11 ALNMLLGVSAS
+11 ALNMLLGVSAT

-30 QGRVMDQKG
+30 QGKVMDQKG
-39 SSLVGATVRFEDIQK
+39 SSLVGATLRFEDIQK

-65 LDRLQSGKLR
+65 LDRLKPGKLR
-75 LKVSMVGYASLDT
+75 LKVSMVGYTPLDT
-88 LIQVKDGQNPLT
+88 LIDVQDGRNPLN
-100 LYLKSNTSA
+100 LYLRSDASQ

-165 PGAGSTIRIRAGASL
+165 PGAGSTIRIRTGASL

-191 GIPLAGGSVSGVA
+191 GVPLAGGSVSGVA
-204 NPLSLINPSDIE
+204 NPLSLINPNDIE

-243 KKGSRSGTQI
+243 KKGSRTGTQI
-253 NFSTQNSLATVANKV
+253 NFSTQNSLATIANKV
-268 KVLNA
+268 DLLSA
-273 DQIREYVN
+273 DQIRDYVN
-281 ANGSD
+281 AHGSD
-286 VMKKLL
+286 AMKKLL
-292 GTANTDWQDVIYGN
+292 GTANTDWQDVIYAN
-306 AFTTDNNVN
+306 AFTTDNNIN

-323 PYRISAGYMN
+323 PYRVSAGYMN

-341 NLKRTTA
+341 KLQRTTA

-396 EDKNSFG
+396 DDKNSFG
-403 GYYEWIQG
+403 GYFEWVQG

-423 ALLDLRKDN
+423 ALLELRKDK
-432 GDVFRNIGNAKVD
+432 GDVFRSIGNAKLD

-469 NTFTPAIAARNF
+469 NTFTPAIAARNY
-481 NEGGERTQY
+481 NEGGERTEY
-490 KTDINNRTLEFYLK
+490 KTDINNRMLEFYLK
-504 YDKELPAIKSNIDAT
+504 YDKELPSIKSTIDAT

-526 NSSKVYNFN
+526 NSTKSYNFA
-535 RTNAEGDKI
+535 RTNEAGDV
-544 LNEPTRA
+544 LTSVNLP
-551 FDRPENLLISYYG
+551 FDKPENLLISYYG

-577 GTLRSDGSSR
+577 GTLRTDGSSR
-587 FSPDNRWGYFPS
+587 FSADNRWGYFPS

-610 FLKEVA
+610 FLKDHS
-616 AVSELKLRLSYGKT
+616 AVSDLKLRLSYGKT

-643 NYTISG
+643 NYTIG
-649 NESMYRLGDEYY
+649 GDQSMYRFGNEYY
-661 YLNSPVAYDKDI
+661 YLYSPVVYDSDI
-673 RWESTTTY
+673 RWESTSTY
-681 NAGVDFGFANN
+681 NAGIDFGFYNN
-692 LFYGSVDYYSKKTKD
+692 VLYGSIDYYSKKTKD

-712 PVPVGSNFSNFLLTN
+712 PIAVGSNFSNFLLTN

-732 NQGLEFNLHYVP
+732 NQGLEVNLHVVP
-744 LKSENSSLDL
+744 VKSENSTLDL
-754 GFNLT
+754 GINFT
-759 YNRSKVTNLTQS
+759 YNRSKVTNLTLS
-771 DDPNFIVETGGIRG
+771 DDPNFMIETGGIRG
-785 GTGGNIQA
+785 GTGNNIQA
-793 HKVNFMPNSF
+793 HMVGYTPYSF
-803 NVFQQVYDETGH
+803 RAFQQVYDEQGK
-815 PVEGVYVDRNGDG
+815 PVEGVYVDRNADG
-828 VISDNDRYLYKSPLP
+828 VISDSDRYMYKSPLP

-856 KWSATTVLRANL
+856 KWSAATTLRANL

-879 LGSGAN
+879 FGSSFN
-885 VNDQAVLVIN
+885 VIDQASLVIN
-895 NAPVDFLNTNFL
+895 NAPVDFLNSNFGE
-907 LKQLQSDYYI
+907 KQLQSDYYI
-917 KNASFLKMDNVNL
+917 KNASFLKMDNINL
-930 SYNLGKFIRNSNASM
+930 SYQFGQFIRNSKANL
-945 SISATVQNVFTITKY
+945 SISATVQNVFTVSKY

-983 LGVNVSF
+983 LGINVNF

>member
-39 SSLVGATVRFEDIQK
+39 NSLVGATVRFEDIQK

-65 LDRLQSGKLR
+65 LDRLQTGKLH

-88 LIQVKDGQNPLT
+88 LIQVNDGRNPLN

-120 QKRSELTG
+120 QKKSDLTG

-141 QISSPEQLIVGK
+141 QISSPEQLIMGK

-165 PGAGSTIRIRAGASL
+165 PGAGSTIRIRTGASL

-191 GIPLAGGSVSGVA
+191 GIPLAGGGISGVA
-204 NPLSLINPSDIE
+204 NPLSMINPNDIE

-228 IYGSRASNGVILITT
+228 IYGSRASNGVIMITT
-243 KKGSRSGTQI
+243 KKGSRAGTQV
-253 NFSTQNSLATVANKV
+253 NFSTQNSLATVAKKV
-268 KVLNA
+268 DLLSA
-273 DQIREYVN
+273 DQIRDYVN
-281 ANGSD
+281 ANGTD
-286 VMKKLL
+286 AMKKLL

-306 AFTTDNNVN
+306 AFTTDNNIN
-315 IASKAGNM
+315 IASKVAKM
-323 PYRISAGYMN
+323 PYRVSVGYMN
-333 QDGVLKND
+333 QNGVLKND
-341 NLKRTTA
+341 NMKRTATS
-348 ALALTPKFLDN
+348 LALTPNFFDN
-359 HLSLDVNVRGTWSK
+359 HLKLEVNARATWSK

-396 EDKNSFG
+396 DDKNSFG

-411 GKPNPNAPRNPL
+411 GKPNPNSPRNPL
-423 ALLDLRKDN
+423 ALLELRKDI
-432 GDVFRNIGNAKVD
+432 GDVFRSTGNAKLD
-445 YSFHFLPELHAN
+445 YSMHFLPELHAN
-457 LNVGYDLARSKG
+457 LNVSYDLARAKG
-469 NTFTPAIAARNF
+469 NTLTPAIAARNF

-490 KTDINNRTLEFYLK
+490 KSDINNKVLEFYLK

-526 NSSKVYNFN
+526 NSTKSYNFD
-535 RTNAEGDKI
+535 RTSEAGDI
-544 LNEPTRA
+544 LTSVNLP
-551 FDRPENLLISYYG
+551 FDKPENLLISYYG
-564 RLIYTYDNRYVLS
+564 RMIYSYDNRYVLS
-577 GTLRSDGSSR
+577 GTLRADGSSR

-610 FLKEVA
+610 FLKDHNA
-616 AVSELKLRLSYGKT
+616 ISDLKLRLSYGKT
-630 GQQDGIANYSYLP
+630 GQQDGIANYSYMP
-643 NYTISG
+643 NYTIG
-649 NESMYRLGDEYY
+649 GDQSMYRFGNEYY
-661 YLNSPVAYDKDI
+661 YLYSPVVYDGDI

-681 NAGVDFGFANN
+681 NAGIDFGFNDN
-692 LFYGSVDYYSKKTKD
+692 RIYGSVDYYSKKTKD

-712 PVPVGSNFSNFLLTN
+712 PIAVGSNFSNFLLTN

-732 NQGLEFNLHYVP
+732 NQGLEFNLHVLP
-744 LKSENSSLDL
+744 VKTENSTLDL
-754 GFNLT
+754 GINLT
-759 YNRSKVTNLTQS
+759 YNRSKVTNLTLS
-771 DDPNFIVETGGIRG
+771 DDPNFMIETGGIRG
-785 GTGGNIQA
+785 GTGNNIQA
-793 HKVNFMPNSF
+793 HMVGFTPYSF
-803 NVFQQVYDETGH
+803 RVYQQVYDDAGK
-815 PVEGVYVDRNGDG
+815 PVEGLYVDRNGDG
-828 VISDNDRYLYKSPLP
+828 VISDSDRYMYKSPLP
-843 KYLLGFTAAYSYK
+843 KYLIGFSAAYSYK
-856 KWSATTVLRANL
+856 KWSASTTLRANL

-879 LGSGAN
+879 FGSSYN
-885 VNDQAVLVIN
+885 VIDQASLVIN
-895 NAPVDFLNTNFL
+895 NAPVDFLNTNFKE
-907 LKQLQSDYYI
+907 KQLLSDYYV
-917 KNASFLKMDNVNL
+917 KNASFLKMDNLNVA
-930 SYNLGKFIRNSNASM
+930 YQVGHFIRNSKATL
-945 SISATVQNVFTITKY
+945 SISATVQNVFTISKY

-983 LGVNVSF
+983 LGVNVNF

>member
-30 QGRVMDQKG
+30 QGRVMDLKG
-39 SSLVGATVRFEDIQK
+39 NSLVGATVRFEVIQK

-65 LDRLQSGKLR
+65 LDRLQRGKLH

-88 LIQVKDGQNPLT
+88 LIQVNDGRNPLN

-120 QKRSELTG
+120 QKKSDLTG

-141 QISSPEQLIVGK
+141 QISSPEQLIMGK

-165 PGAGSTIRIRAGASL
+165 PGAGSTIRIRTGASL

-191 GIPLAGGSVSGVA
+191 GIPLAGGGISGVA
-204 NPLSLINPSDIE
+204 NPLGMINPNDIE

-228 IYGSRASNGVILITT
+228 IYGSRASNGVIMITT
-243 KKGSRSGTQI
+243 KKGSRAGTQV
-253 NFSTQNSLATVANKV
+253 NFSTQNSLATVAKKV
-268 KVLNA
+268 DLLSA
-273 DQIREYVN
+273 DQIRDYVN
-281 ANGSD
+281 ANGTD
-286 VMKKLL
+286 AMKKLL

-306 AFTTDNNVN
+306 AFTTDNNIN
-315 IASKAGNM
+315 IASKVAEM
-323 PYRISAGYMN
+323 PYRVSVGYMDQN
-333 QDGVLKND
+333 GVLKND
-341 NLKRTTA
+341 NMKRTATS
-348 ALALTPKFLDN
+348 LALTPNFFDN
-359 HLSLDVNVRGTWSK
+359 HLKLEVNARATWSK

-396 EDKNSFG
+396 DDKNSFG

-411 GKPNPNAPRNPL
+411 GKPNPNSPRNPL
-423 ALLDLRKDN
+423 ALLELRKDI
-432 GDVFRNIGNAKVD
+432 GDVFRSTGNAKLD
-445 YSFHFLPELHAN
+445 YSMHFLPELHAN
-457 LNVGYDLARSKG
+457 LNVSYDVARAKG
-469 NTFTPAIAARNF
+469 NTLTPAIAARNF

-490 KTDINNRTLEFYLK
+490 KSDINNKVLEFYLK

-526 NSSKVYNFN
+526 NSTKSYNFD
-535 RTNAEGDKI
+535 RTNEAGDI
-544 LNEPTRA
+544 LTSVNLP
-551 FDRPENLLISYYG
+551 FDKPENLLISYYG
-564 RLIYTYDNRYVLS
+564 RMIYSYDNRYVLS
-577 GTLRSDGSSR
+577 GTLRADGSSR

-610 FLKEVA
+610 FLKDHNA
-616 AVSELKLRLSYGKT
+616 ISDLKLRLSYGKT
-630 GQQDGIANYSYLP
+630 GQQDGIANYSYMP
-643 NYTISG
+643 NYTIG
-649 NESMYRLGDEYY
+649 GDQSMYRFGNEYY
-661 YLNSPVAYDKDI
+661 YLYSPVVYDADI

-681 NAGVDFGFANN
+681 NAGIDFGFNDN
-692 LFYGSVDYYSKKTKD
+692 RIYGSVDYYSKKTKD

-712 PVPVGSNFSNFLLTN
+712 PIAVGSNFSNFLLTN

-732 NQGLEFNLHYVP
+732 NQGLEFNLHVLP
-744 LKSENSSLDL
+744 VKTENSTLDL
-754 GFNLT
+754 GINLT
-759 YNRSKVTNLTQS
+759 YNRSKVTNLTLS
-771 DDPNFIVETGGIRG
+771 EDSNFMIETGGIRG
-785 GTGGNIQA
+785 GTGNNIQA
-793 HKVNFMPNSF
+793 HMVGYTPYSF
-803 NVFQQVYDETGH
+803 RVYQQVYDDAGK
-815 PVEGVYVDRNGDG
+815 PVEGLYVDRNGDG
-828 VISDNDRYLYKSPLP
+828 VISDSDRDMYKSPLP
-843 KYLLGFTAAYSYK
+843 KYLLGFSAAYSYK
-856 KWSATTVLRANL
+856 KWSASTTLRANL

-879 LGSGAN
+879 FGSSYN
-885 VNDQAVLVIN
+885 VIDQASLVIN
-895 NAPVDFLNTNFL
+895 NAPVDFLNTNFKE
-907 LKQLQSDYYI
+907 KQLLSDYYV
-917 KNASFLKMDNVNL
+917 KNASFLKMDNLNVA
-930 SYNLGKFIRNSNASM
+930 YQVGHFIRNSKATL
-945 SISATVQNVFTITKY
+945 SISATVQNVFTISKY
-960 KGVDPEIS
+960 KSVDPEIS

-983 LGVNVSF
+983 LGVNVNF